1 MLNATKI
8 TCMQNTFKMFKIDN
22 QGLLTKVSDSKYL
35 QNSQNKHFA
44 WQDYFFLYFRF
55 VSKLVKILIR
65 TRKNSGI
72 SFFVLLVLLHLRTFK
87 IICRNVWI
95 KECTLPIFT
104 IFIHFAAQFCLVQQL
119 LSSVTLQRAAKAAT
133 QARRRCL
140 TVFLSVDVAASLVWH
155 KKSTK
160 SHVTIQIILA
170 KILFFCKTCSVTT
183 WSKHWR

>member
-1 MLNATKI
+1 M
-8 TCMQNTFKMFKIDN
+8 
-22 QGLLTKVSDSKYL
+22 
-35 QNSQNKHFA
+35 
-44 WQDYFFLYFRF
+44 
-55 VSKLVKILIR
+55 SKLVKIPIR
-65 TRKNSGI
+65 IRKNSRI
-72 SFFVLLVLLHLRTFK
+72 SNFVLLVLPDLPDIRTFK
-87 IICRNVWI
+87 ILYKNVWI

-104 IFIHFAAQFCLVQQL
+104 IFIHFAPQFCLVQL
-119 LSSVTLQRAAKAAT
+119 LCSVTLQRAAKAAT